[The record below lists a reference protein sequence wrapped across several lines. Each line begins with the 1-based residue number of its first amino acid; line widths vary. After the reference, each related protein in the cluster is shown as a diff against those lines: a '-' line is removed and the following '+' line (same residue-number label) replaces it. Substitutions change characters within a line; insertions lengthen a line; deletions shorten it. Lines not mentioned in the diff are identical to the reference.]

1 MDDIIK
7 TLRAME
13 DFDCLNGASEDEI
26 EAAEKDLDLK
36 FAKDYRKYLSEYGL
50 ACAAGHE
57 FTGIVKSPRLN
68 VVDATARIYKKIQDL
83 PAKSYIV
90 EELNIDSIVILQ
102 TEDGSIYEAVPGKL
116 SNKIADSLCD
126 YLKEGYRG

>member
-26 EAAEKDLDLK
+26 EAAEKDL
-36 FAKDYRKYLSEYGL
+36 DYRKYLSEYGL

-83 PAKSYIV
+83 PAKSYVV

>member
-7 TLRAME
+7 ILRVME
-13 DFDCLNGASEDEI
+13 DFDCLNGASEKEI
-26 EAAEKDLDLK
+26 EAAENDLDLK

-50 ACAAGHE
+50 ASAAGHE

-68 VVDATARIYKKIQDL
+68 VVDATVRIYKKIQDL
-83 PAKSYIV
+83 PTKSYVV

-102 TEDGSIYEAVPGKL
+102 TEDGSIYEAAPRKL